1 MPLSA
6 DELID
11 KSRNQRKRKR
21 HDEALVSALAAVES
35 DPENSDAWWEVALC
49 RIVLKDT
56 RNAII
61 ALENTVVI
69 SPDADGAWG
78 KLGTLRL
85 DNGDQ
90 DEAKVAFRE
99 ALYLNSKNTEAL
111 EGMSKVYSRQD
122 NKTRDEEE
130 ALVLERIELLS
141 YLDSFQ
147 LNRFGIIHYRAGRHH
162 EAIKYWRQNVAD
174 ATDPAS
180 RSNLGLAYNH
190 QRFPRMPTL
199 STCGAWFS
207 IPGITNRPR
216 QALRACCPVCW
227 S

>member
-35 DPENSDAWWEVALC
+35 DPENSYAWWEVALC

-78 KLGTLRL
+78 KIGTLRL

-90 DEAKVAFRE
+90 DEAKVAFLE
-99 ALYLNSKNTEAL
+99 ALDLNSKNTEAL
-111 EGMSKVYSRQD
+111 EWMSKVYSRQD
-122 NKTRDEEE
+122 NKTQDEEE
-130 ALVLERIELLS
+130 ASYGMSRVIGLS
-141 YLDSFQ
+141 
-147 LNRFGIIHYRAGRHH
+147 
-162 EAIKYWRQNVAD
+162 V
-174 ATDPAS
+174 
-180 RSNLGLAYNH
+180 
-190 QRFPRMPTL
+190 
-199 STCGAWFS
+199 
-207 IPGITNRPR
+207 
-216 QALRACCPVCW
+216 CCF
-227 S
+227 